1 MMVEGAWK
9 EVVMLYLMF
18 VFQTYAGRDLK
29 NP

>member
-1 MMVEGAWK
+1 MIAEGTWK

-18 VFQTYAGRDLK
+18 VFQTYARRDLK